1 MPNTNSA
8 KKRFRQD
15 VVRKNRNLAIKRE
28 MRNQVRKVR
37 DAVEAGNVD
46 EAETGLRL
54 AAKKLDRAGARNLIH
69 RNAAARVKSRLSA
82 KIKAIKQSAG
92 PASE

>member
-1 MPNTNSA
+1 MPNTKSA

-37 DAVEAGNVD
+37 DAVKAGNAD
-46 EAETGLRL
+46 EAETEFRL

-69 RNAAARVKSRLSA
+69 RNAAARVKSRLTA
-82 KIKAIKQSAG
+82 KIKAIKQSA
-92 PASE
+92 AAQ

>member
-1 MPNTNSA
+1 MPNTQSA

-15 VVRKNRNLAIKRE
+15 VVRKHRNLAIKRE

-37 DAVEAGNVD
+37 EAVKAGNVA
-46 EAETGLRL
+46 EAETEFRL

-82 KIKAIKQSAG
+82 KIKAIKQA
-92 PASE
+92 